1 MVERVGSYQQQCDA
15 ICVVLVRLKSG
26 CSFSGASDIGTGY
39 EARADLCNAILG
51 LFLSLL
57 LHLPSPSATA
67 CATRS
72 PLLSLLLTSLQR
84 AQDLH
89 SSTLR
94 LVLALVT
101 HLWPFAAQSLSVPL
115 PAHVASTILRL
126 AAR

>member
-1 MVERVGSYQQQCDA
+1 MCRFHFDK
-15 ICVVLVRLKSG
+15 ICVRQTEKPG
-26 CSFSGASDIGTGY
+26 WAFSGASEIGTGY

-57 LHLPSPSATA
+57 LHLPSSSATV
-67 CATRS
+67 CAAQS
-72 PLLSLLLTSLQR
+72 PLLPLLFASLQL

-101 HLWPFAAQSLSVPL
+101 HLWPFAAQSVSVPL